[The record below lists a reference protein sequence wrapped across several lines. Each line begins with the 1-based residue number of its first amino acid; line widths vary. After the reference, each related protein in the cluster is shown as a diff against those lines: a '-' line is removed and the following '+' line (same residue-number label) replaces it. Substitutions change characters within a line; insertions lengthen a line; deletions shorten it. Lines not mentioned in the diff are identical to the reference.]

1 MKRGALLL
9 LVILAAGAATAQEET
24 VDPNRYYAYPFSF
37 GAGYRTVTPFASFAS
52 DFAVQELEATFRAP
66 LTESPVWNGVAK
78 LGLLQYDSQ
87 DEALPDKWD
96 HYHVYG
102 VPGIGYSQ
110 RLSKEF
116 ELGAALT
123 AGITQSV
130 FPNALEEPVGAR
142 NFIASLDGKLT
153 LNPSYNVSIDVS
165 PALRYLRSFSP
176 FREYDGLSFGIGVAA
191 HYRLGRDPD
200 SAESLIRAIRFG
212 EVEMPDAFAAMQS
225 YYVDNAIGRVSLT
238 NAENYD
244 LADVQV
250 SFHQEGFMDSPTPAA
265 RIGTLAAGQSVEV
278 DLLASY
284 NSEVFSTEGVTPL
297 TGEVIVTYTARGRPA
312 EQRESVTYDLHDK
325 TALTWDDDRKM
336 GSFITPA
343 DSAVRNYTSFIRQVG
358 LEDMVDSASE
368 PLQVAMLA
376 YHALAELGVIYQI
389 DPTSPFTQVQDNVT
403 AVDSVNLPRDTLTRL
418 AGDCDDL
425 TALYATML
433 ETVGIETAFIT
444 TPGHI
449 YVAFNTGVPARDY
462 LIVHPNR
469 EMLIVIDDRVWV
481 PVEITMLGSGGFM
494 DAWRFGVDEWRRYAD
509 ETSRRG
515 LYRTSE
521 AQTVYRPVGLRQT
534 DLGLQYGSADRI
546 RGQFRDEFDRLADTI
561 ISDVRESAEER
572 GTKGQY
578 NKLGIYAARLGRYD
592 AARDAFR
599 RAADMDA
606 TYLDPRINLGSVNY
620 LQGRYAA
627 AVRAYEG
634 AVRALELSG
643 RALPDIQTTLYI
655 NLSKAHFELANYDD
669 AESFYELAAAV
680 DPEGASAFSYL
691 AQAGSDGTRAS
702 AAQSGPPILFAD
714 QSGEE

>member
-9 LVILAAGAATAQEET
+9 LIILAAGAAAAQEDA
-24 VDPNRYYAYPFSF
+24 VDPNRYYSYPFSF
-37 GAGYRTVTPFASFAS
+37 GAGYRAVTPFGSFAS
-52 DFAVQELEATFRAP
+52 EFSVQEFEAAFRAP
-66 LTESPVWNGVAK
+66 LPSSPVWNATAK
-78 LGLLQYDSQ
+78 LGLIQYDSQ
-87 DEALPDKWD
+87 DEAFPDKWD

-102 VPGIGYSQ
+102 APGVGYSQ

-123 AGITQSV
+123 TGITQSV
-130 FPNALEEPVGAR
+130 FPNALEEPVGSL
-142 NFIASLDGKLT
+142 NFVAGLDGKLT
-153 LNPSYNVSIDVS
+153 LNPSYNVSIDVT

-176 FREYDGLSFGIGVAA
+176 FREYDGLSFGVGVAA

-212 EVEMPDAFAAMQS
+212 EVELPDVFAAMQS
-225 YYVDNAIGRVSLT
+225 YYVDSPIGRVTLT
-238 NAENYD
+238 NAESYD
-244 LADVQV
+244 LAEVQV
-250 SFHQEGFMDSPTPAA
+250 AFHQEGFMDSPTPSA
-265 RIGTLAAGQSVEV
+265 RIGTLRAGESVEV

-343 DSAVRNYTSFIRQVG
+343 DSAVRNYTSFIRQTG
-358 LEDMVDSASE
+358 LEEMVDSASE
-368 PLQVAMLA
+368 PMQVAMLA
-376 YHALAELGVIYQI
+376 YHALSELGVIYQI

-418 AGDCDDL
+418 TGDCDDL

-481 PVEITMLGSGGFM
+481 PVEITMLGSGGFL

-509 ETSRRG
+509 DTEQRG
-515 LYRTSE
+515 FYRTSE
-521 AQTVYRPVGLRQT
+521 AQTVFRPVGLRQT

-546 RGQFRDEFDRLADTI
+546 RGRFRDEFDRLADAI
-561 ISDVRESAEER
+561 LADIRESAEQR
-572 GTKGQY
+572 GTKGQF

-599 RAADMDA
+599 RAANMDP

-620 LQGRYAA
+620 LQGRYPQ
-627 AVRAYEG
+627 AVRAYED

-643 RALPDIQTTLYI
+643 RSVPELETTLYI

-669 AESFYELAAAV
+669 AESFYQLAAAV
-680 DPEGASAFSYL
+680 DPDGASEFSYL
-691 AQAGSDGTRAS
+691 ARAGEDGTRAS
-702 AAQSGPPILFAD
+702 AARSGPPILFAD
-714 QSGEE
+714 ETGEE